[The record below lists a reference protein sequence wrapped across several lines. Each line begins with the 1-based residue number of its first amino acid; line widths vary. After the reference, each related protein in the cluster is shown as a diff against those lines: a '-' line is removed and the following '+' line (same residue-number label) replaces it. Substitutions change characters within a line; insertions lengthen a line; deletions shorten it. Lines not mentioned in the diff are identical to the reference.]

1 MPKAFSYLEIVIVIA
16 ILAIFGGMTLLYG
29 QTSQVRADVNAE
41 SGNLASYLRLAQSQ
55 AMSGEGNSDHGV
67 HLEADKYI
75 LFEGSSYTPG
85 NPANYE
91 IRLPNTLEI
100 TNLNLNGGGNDVIFT
115 IPKGETTKFGSFD
128 LSSAQIN
135 KTVTF
140 NITRLGTI
148 NY

>member
-16 ILAIFGGMTLLYG
+16 ILAIFSGMALLYG

-41 SGNLASYLRLAQSQ
+41 AGNLASYLRLTQSQ
-55 AMSGEGNSDHGV
+55 AMSGEGNTNHGI
-67 HLEADKYI
+67 HLEVDKYV
-75 LFEGSSYTPG
+75 LFEGTSYTPG
-85 NPANYE
+85 APANYE

-100 TNLNLNGGGNDVIFT
+100 KNINLNGGGNDVIFT
-115 IPKGETTKFGSFD
+115 IPKGETAKSGTFD
-128 LSSAQIN
+128 LFSAQIN

-140 NITRLGTI
+140 NITPLGTV